1 MPAVCAIRGPEGRV
15 AVLFGGKRPG
25 VTAAD
30 LASRSPRYIIVAMH
44 RSDWRRVP
52 VWDAPTRLFHW
63 LVVALVVV
71 CYVTFRLNWMDW
83 HTWAGEA
90 VLALV
95 LFRLLW
101 GVFGSDTARFS
112 HFLASPGTAIRH
124 LVHLHHREPDTGVGH
139 NPAGGWMVI
148 AMIGFLLGQ
157 TLTGL
162 YENNDIADQGPLTGL
177 VPARVANVIADLHTI
192 LWNALLAA
200 IVLHLL
206 AILSYAV
213 VKRHNLLHP
222 MLTGHK
228 PLPEHISAPR
238 IAHWGRAVLLLGV
251 AIGITALMAD
261 WL

>member
-1 MPAVCAIRGPEGRV
+1 MVGM
-15 AVLFGGKRPG
+15 
-25 VTAAD
+25 D
-30 LASRSPRYIIVAMH
+30 

-63 LVVALVVV
+63 LVVALVVA

-90 VLALV
+90 VLALL

-101 GVFGSDTARFS
+101 GLFGSDTARFS
-112 HFLASPGTAIRH
+112 RFLTSPAAACRH
-124 LVHLHHREPDTGVGH
+124 LAHLHRREPDVGVGH

-148 AMIGFLLGQ
+148 VMIVILLGQ

-162 YENNDIADQGPLTGL
+162 YENNDIADEGPLTEL
-177 VPARVANVIADLHTI
+177 VPARVADLIADLHRI

-200 IVLHLL
+200 IVLHVL

-222 MLTGHK
+222 MVTGHK
-228 PLPEHISAPR
+228 RLPEEIPAPR
-238 IAHWGRAVLLLGV
+238 IAHWGRAILLLGV
-251 AIGITALMAD
+251 AVAITLLIAD
-261 WL
+261 YL